1 MDKRNNINLTIP
13 HGSLVAIV
21 GPVGSGKSSLLS
33 GIIGEMRR
41 ITGSVYVS
49 GSLGYCSQSAWI
61 QNASVR
67 DNILFGLSYNESRY
81 NTAISVCAL
90 NRDLDILPAGDLTEI
105 GEKGINLS
113 GGQKQ
118 RVNLARGVYFNSD
131 ILLMDDPLSAVS
143 SNIEYNVIEYNRIE

>member
-1 MDKRNNINLTIP
+1 MILLTT
-13 HGSLVAIV
+13 
-21 GPVGSGKSSLLS
+21 GKSSLLS

-61 QNASVR
+61 QNASIR

-143 SNIEYNVIEYNRIE
+143 WRLHILDIFNYI